1 MTRIDFKR
9 GELVRPVLWRTRNQK
24 GHLVPSHDIPALVV
38 CDDEKDPVEAY
49 LILLG
54 DGRVRWQLCTF
65 IDPLEEDS

>member
-1 MTRIDFKR
+1 MTGTGFKR
-9 GELVRPVLWRTRNQK
+9 GELVRPVLWRTRNVR
-24 GHLVPSHDIPALVV
+24 GHLVPTHDIPALVV
-38 CDDEKDPVEAY
+38 CGDDKDPVEAY